1 MNEHVEMSLDKNT
14 EFKSE
19 LDDKN
24 NTIVSHKKGR
34 AYFLLTDEE
43 YKKVFKELSDKS
55 PKLFIKDRVL
65 IMKKGIHR
73 DIFNGGELEFS
84 KTIIRK
90 FLKLYTGQVKYIKL
104 HTENTARYD
113 LDGNEAGF
121 VTKEDVVGLAKKKEE
136 IKKQFALK
144 KIKKAAKKKFDD
156 ANKENKPKNNS
167 EKSEAE
173 NTNSKKPKL
182 GLNIEAGNK
191 NG

>member
-1 MNEHVEMSLDKNT
+1 MKDKA
-14 EFKSE
+14 
-19 LDDKN
+19 
-24 NTIVSHKKGR
+24 KKWH
-34 AYFLLTDEE
+34 LLSPED
-43 YKKVFKELSDKS
+43 YDKVFDSLSVKY
-55 PKLFIKDRVL
+55 PKLFIKDVVFL
-65 IMKKGIHR
+65 FKKGLHQ

-84 KTIIRK
+84 KTMIRK
-90 FLKLYTGQVKYIKL
+90 FLKLYTEQAKYIKL

-156 ANKENKPKNNS
+156 ANKEGKPKNNPGKI
-167 EKSEAE
+167 ELE
-173 NTNSKKPKL
+173 NANSKKPKL

>member
-1 MNEHVEMSLDKNT
+1 MKDKA
-14 EFKSE
+14 
-19 LDDKN
+19 
-24 NTIVSHKKGR
+24 KKWH
-34 AYFLLTDEE
+34 LLSPED
-43 YKKVFKELSDKS
+43 YDKVFDSLSVKY
-55 PKLFIKDRVL
+55 PKLFIKDVVFL
-65 IMKKGIHR
+65 FKKGLHQ

-84 KTIIRK
+84 KTMIRK
-90 FLKLYTGQVKYIKL
+90 FLKLYTEQAKYIKL